1 MIKLRTLLAEGVLD
15 TSEVRDSIK
24 DRANQEAERLQ
35 LSLED
40 AVTRTSLKNIAV
52 GKIDTTVSMD
62 SKQPE
67 AQFHIVVYVTVD
79 KATPTPMTVEKSGK
93 VVAQVGSSGLPE
105 FHVVRDTYVAKKGG
119 KEVWK
124 EKTQGRAEVNI
135 LVKMFRDLRSSNTV
149 SPSNPNVLQRGP
161 SKPPIGNRGS
171 AVGPYDSTVAG

>member
-1 MIKLRTLLAEGVLD
+1 MIRLRTLLVEGVLD

-24 DRANQEAERLQ
+24 NRANQEAERLQ

-40 AVTRTSLKNIAV
+40 AVTRATQKNITV

-62 SKQPE
+62 SKQPVAE
-67 AQFHIVVYVTVD
+67 FRIVANVTVD
-79 KATPTPMTVEKSGK
+79 KANPTPMAIEKTGK
-93 VVAQVGSSGLPE
+93 VVAQVGSVGLPE

-119 KEVWK
+119 QEVWK

-135 LVKMFRDLRSSNTV
+135 LVKMLRDLRSSNTLTQ
-149 SPSNPNVLQRGP
+149 SEKTVLPRGP